1 MPHTPEQFPLHDG
14 LGLDFL
20 DDLRAGRGSSAKTVR
35 NYRQALGR
43 FVLWFRRHS
52 ANPRD
57 PKLPGVDWKSLKTAD
72 LRDYLQTFA
81 ETDARDPRAQRL
93 KQLGL
98 RPLGRAS
105 VLLHLSAL
113 RSFFRFLDRRKGL
126 VVAAIKGL
134 ASPQRSRRLPV
145 FLQEGD
151 VERLLEAPL
160 KMKRPRYEEWQR
172 WRDRAILETLY
183 GCGLRVQEL
192 AGLRKR
198 DMDLVGET
206 ARVLGKGARERIVP
220 MGRHAVYA
228 IRTYLDLRGDFR
240 GEEILFV
247 GRDGKRLSARGVQR
261 LLKPLLRHAGLS
273 VTLTPHKLRHSF
285 ATHLLDRGADLR
297 SVQQMLGHRRL
308 GTTQIYTHVTVDR
321 MKKAYDDAHP
331 RARRQGAGGDP
342 RVAS

>member
-1 MPHTPEQFPLHDG
+1 MPHLSEQFPLHDG

-20 DDLRAGRGSSAKTVR
+20 DDLRAGRGASPKTVR

-72 LRDYLQTFA
+72 LREYLQTFA
-81 ETDARDPRAQRL
+81 EPDTRDPRAPRL

-105 VLLHLSAL
+105 VLLQLSAL
-113 RSFFRFLDRRKGL
+113 RSFFRFLDRRKAIPS
-126 VVAAIKGL
+126 VAMKGL
-134 ASPQRSRRLPV
+134 SSPKRARKIPI

-151 VERLLEAPL
+151 VERLLDAPL

-172 WRDRAILETLY
+172 CRDRAILEILY

-206 ARVLGKGARERIVP
+206 ARVFGKGARERIVP
-220 MGRHAVYA
+220 MGRHAVQA
-228 IRTYLDLRGDFR
+228 IRTYLGLREDLC
-240 GEEILFV
+240 GEDILFV
-247 GRDGKRLSARGVQR
+247 GRDGKGLSARGVQR

-273 VTLTPHKLRHSF
+273 MTLTPHKLRHSF

-308 GTTQIYTHVTVDR
+308 GTTQIYTHVTAER
-321 MKKAYDDAHP
+321 MKKAYDAAHP
-331 RARRQGAGGDP
+331 RAKRQGA
-342 RVAS
+342 